1 MAHALVCVLEPVI
14 PNALDALGQAA
25 RTVMGRIAMDV
36 KRLVEV
42 IALVHAQALV
52 LGDVADVADVLA
64 VLLHVEIV
72 AVEAVA
78 QAALELELLAVRA
91 GVMRVGLLVL
101 DIVPVDVLVAV
112 IAGA

>member
-1 MAHALVCVLEPVI
+1 
-14 PNALDALGQAA
+14 
-25 RTVMGRIAMDV
+25 MGRIAMDV

-78 QAALELELLAVRA
+78 QAALELVLLAVRS
-91 GVMRVGLLVL
+91 GLMLVGLLVL